1 MTYSN
6 IALTEPSES
15 FLVKNLIDKTY
26 VLVIAEHAVV
36 VYNDT
41 AALLTSVLLCIKRYI
56 SLSRNIACLV
66 SINAETAAFFMDTC
80 YQLDHS
86 LPFQQ

>member
-6 IALTEPSES
+6 IALAEPFES
-15 FLVKNLIDKTY
+15 FLVKNLIDKTH

-41 AALLTSVLLCIKRYI
+41 ATFLTSVL
-56 SLSRNIACLV
+56 
-66 SINAETAAFFMDTC
+66 
-80 YQLDHS
+80 
-86 LPFQQ
+86 

>member
-41 AALLTSVLLCIKRYI
+41 AALLTSVL
-56 SLSRNIACLV
+56 
-66 SINAETAAFFMDTC
+66 
-80 YQLDHS
+80 
-86 LPFQQ
+86 

>member
-6 IALTEPSES
+6 IALAEPFES
-15 FLVKNLIDKTY
+15 FLVKNLIDKTH

-41 AALLTSVLLCIKRYI
+41 AAFLTSVLKRIQSEI
-56 SLSRNIACLV
+56 SGVRHIGRRIAV
-66 SINAETAAFFMDTC
+66 NAEYAAFLVYIT
-80 YQLDHS
+80 
-86 LPFQQ
+86 

>member
-6 IALTEPSES
+6 IALAEPSES

-41 AALLTSVLLCIKRYI
+41 AAFLTSVL
-56 SLSRNIACLV
+56 
-66 SINAETAAFFMDTC
+66 
-80 YQLDHS
+80 
-86 LPFQQ
+86 